1 MNIIIFG
8 QAGAGKT
15 TTAEILRDIY
25 NYAIFSLGRKIHA
38 ECKLHGQHKREE
50 MQEYGQMMRKIFGKD
65 VWNDWLYKTL
75 QTHGKSDVLADGK
88 VVIDD
93 GRQLNEFDYWKEKGF
108 ITIGIT
114 APYELRKERILQRS
128 GYVLTESQANH
139 DTEIQALECANKCDI
154 QICNDKDV
162 GYLKRMLM
170 QQL

>member
-38 ECKLHGQHKREE
+38 ECSLHGQHKREE
-50 MQEYGQMMRKIFGKD
+50 MQEYGQAMRRIFGND
-65 VWNDWLYKTL
+65 VWNDWMYKSL
-75 QTHGKSDVLADGK
+75 QTYGKSDVLAEGK

-93 GRQLNEFDYWKEKGF
+93 GRQLNEFDYWNSKGF
-108 ITIGIT
+108 VTVGIT

-128 GYVLTESQANH
+128 GYVFTESQANH
-139 DTEIQALECANKCDI
+139 DTEIQALECAGKCDI
-154 QICNDKDV
+154 QICNDKDL
-162 GYLKRMLM
+162 GYLKRMFVKYL
-170 QQL
+170 